1 MVIVTIFEESYAQR
15 RRTIDANFF
24 SPGVHYLVC
33 SVQEI
38 IVKLI
43 THLYLQEIK
52 AVCFFS
58 PLLEAY
64 RVKC

>member
-1 MVIVTIFEESYAQR
+1 M
-15 RRTIDANFF
+15 RTSSLLVFII
-24 SPGVHYLVC
+24 LVC

-52 AVCFFS
+52 AVCFF
-58 PLLEAY
+58 LAIA
-64 RVKC
+64 